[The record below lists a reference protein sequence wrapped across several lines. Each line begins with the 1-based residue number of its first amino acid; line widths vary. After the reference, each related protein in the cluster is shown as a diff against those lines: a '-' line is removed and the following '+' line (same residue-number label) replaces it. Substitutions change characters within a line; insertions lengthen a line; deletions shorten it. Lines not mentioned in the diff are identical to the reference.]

1 MSVAKSNSEN
11 KKGVSLFKN
20 GLKTEML
27 LVGILVIL
35 FIFFSVTSPVF
46 LKTDTLMKLL
56 KQASIYGIIAI
67 GMVFVIT
74 SSGIDI
80 SVGSVV
86 GLSGIIVS
94 MCMLSGMGVMVSIL
108 IAILASVLVG
118 LFNGVLVF
126 DANVP
131 PFIAT
136 MASMTIVRNII
147 LLITGANTISGLPKG
162 FTAIAAGS
170 VFGVPNLFLAWFA
183 IILMSFFISKKT
195 VFGRNIYSYG
205 SNKEAARLSGINTRV
220 TVYGVYVFCAVVCGI
235 AGILLTS
242 RLGNGVPT
250 SGDGYELDAIAAAVV
265 GGASLDGGE
274 GSVIGTVLG
283 AMIMAMLR
291 QGGTLL
297 GINSFIMEIIIGS
310 LIALAV
316 VIDKIRRR

>member
-1 MSVAKSNSEN
+1 MNFEEVLYRAQTGDKEA
-11 KKGVSLFKN
+11 VLQI
-20 GLKTEML
+20 LEM
-27 LVGILVIL
+27 
-35 FIFFSVTSPVF
+35 FRP
-46 LKTDTLMKLL
+46 
-56 KQASIYGIIAI
+56 
-67 GMVFVIT
+67 
-74 SSGIDI
+74 
-80 SVGSVV
+80 
-86 GLSGIIVS
+86 
-94 MCMLSGMGVMVSIL
+94 
-108 IAILASVLVG
+108 
-118 LFNGVLVF
+118 
-126 DANVP
+126 
-131 PFIAT
+131 
-136 MASMTIVRNII
+136 
-147 LLITGANTISGLPKG
+147 LLIKNSLVNGRFDEDLYQELRLEVLKCIRG
-162 FTAIAAGS
+162 
-170 VFGVPNLFLAWFA
+170 
-183 IILMSFFISKKT
+183 
-195 VFGRNIYSYG
+195 FGRNIYSYG

>member
-20 GLKTEML
+20 GLKTELL

-147 LLITGANTISGLPKG
+147 LLITGAKTISGLPKG